1 MECRPGVQNTAVVED
16 HCIAFLQGVLVGVCR
31 VIEQSCELSEG
42 RIECGRGG
50 DGKWGLE
57 GRRVVNVL
65 DLWGIGRS
73 LRAEGRCCCRSQLDS
88 RVFPMKMM
96 AVVEVVEGNGR
107 FGQNIEI
114 SRGRFVEL
122 VGGMQSVDK
131 DGGAANDAVPQTMEN
146 LIARRM
152 LEVAKENG
160 QDKDI
165 CCE

>member
-1 MECRPGVQNTAVVED
+1 
-16 HCIAFLQGVLVGVCR
+16 
-31 VIEQSCELSEG
+31 
-42 RIECGRGG
+42 
-50 DGKWGLE
+50 
-57 GRRVVNVL
+57 
-65 DLWGIGRS
+65 
-73 LRAEGRCCCRSQLDS
+73 
-88 RVFPMKMM
+88 MKMM